1 MLHNEFLGTKF
12 GSDLQVHVIVKG
24 DIVGDYIVK
33 CSTCAEDPELFG
45 EGLFKS
51 RKERLVRGVLPC
63 GCSKRF
69 NWTSEQ
75 YLVKIRRHCNTKN
88 ISFVGFVGEFC
99 GLKTKITMKCSV
111 DENIWQTTID
121 AVLHADNG
129 CPKCNSGGHKLL
141 DHVMVN
147 RFMNSGAFLQ
157 GTTFTRSS
165 VPSKSGTMIM
175 WDYRCPVCSSDEYVL
190 AGKCS
195 GIFSGGSGSFQ
206 AGHASCRCTKK
217 YRWSKEQRE
226 YKIAAIIESERLNY
240 TYEGFLGEW
249 KDANETVAKFNCV
262 EHGSFS
268 KTIGS
273 FINGGARCPSCS
285 RTGYSPSK
293 TGYLYVIRALSYTEE
308 GFIGFGISNVVHKRM
323 KQHKKNL
330 EANGFTIDKVSI
342 FVGDGYDVLH
352 AEKALKT
359 TLPPFRQNVSGFRT
373 EATKLEKYSIIMDH
387 LDLLFAQINDGSVL

>member
-12 GSDLQVHVIVKG
+12 GLDSQVEVIAKG
-24 DIVGDYIVK
+24 DIVGDYIVR

-45 EGLFKS
+45 EGIFKT

-75 YLVKIRRHCNTKN
+75 YIVKIRRHCNTKN

-111 DENIWQTTID
+111 DEKVWQTTID

-129 CPKCNSGGHKLL
+129 CPKCNSGGHKLP

-165 VPSKSGTMIM
+165 VPSKSGVMVM
-175 WDYRCPVCSSDEYVL
+175 WDYRCPVCSFDEYVL
-190 AGKCS
+190 SGKCS
-195 GIFSGGSGSFQ
+195 GIFSGDSGSFQ

-217 YRWSKEQRE
+217 YRWSKDQRE
-226 YKIAAIIESERLNY
+226 YKISAIIESERLNY
-240 TYEGFLGEW
+240 TYDGLLGEW
-249 KDANETVAKFNCV
+249 KDANETVAKFTCA
-262 EHGSFS
+262 EHGAFS

-273 FINGGARCPSCS
+273 FINGGVRCPSCA
-285 RTGYSPSK
+285 RTGYNPSK
-293 TGYLYVIRALSYTEE
+293 VGYLYVMRVLSDKKE
-308 GFIGFGISNVVHKRM
+308 GFVGFGISNVVSKRL
-323 KQHKKNL
+323 KQHRKNL
-330 EANGFTIDKVSI
+330 KTDGFRIDEVSV
-342 FVGDGYDVLH
+342 FVGDGHDILRTEKLLKSVLV
-352 AEKALKT
+352 
-359 TLPPFRQNVSGFRT
+359 PFKQTVSGFKT
-373 EATKLEKYSIIMDH
+373 ESTRLMNYSIIVEY
-387 LDLLFAQINDGSVL
+387 LDSLFSQLNGSIL